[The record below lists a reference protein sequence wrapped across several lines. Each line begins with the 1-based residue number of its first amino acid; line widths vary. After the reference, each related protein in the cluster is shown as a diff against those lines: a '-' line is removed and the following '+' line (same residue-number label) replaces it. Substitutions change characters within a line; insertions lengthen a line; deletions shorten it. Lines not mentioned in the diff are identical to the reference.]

1 MKKRLRHGV
10 RIIAILFA
18 FAVAIGPTS
27 FTMAAGKNEARVTQA
42 IHHVQLLA
50 PNALSSPV

>member
-1 MKKRLRHGV
+1 MKRRLRHGV

-27 FTMAAGKNEARVTQA
+27 FTMAAGKNEAGVTQA
-42 IHHVQLLA
+42 IHNVPLLA
-50 PNALSSPV
+50 PNALGSSV